1 MHTIC
6 HSTINCQCSIYML
19 SSCDQTCIKNT
30 IYTCVYIPFATS
42 KSTSSV
48 QYTCSVSVIK
58 RALKIPFTHACT
70 YFCHCTIN
78 CQCSIY
84 KLSLCDQTC
93 IKIIRYTWD
102 HRLDAIVLSLAHT
115 KNNIIMI
122 NVKAV

>member
-1 MHTIC
+1 MFSIC
-6 HSTINCQCSIYML
+6 N
-19 SSCDQTCIKNT
+19 QTCIKNT
-30 IYTCVYIPFATS
+30 IYTRMYVPSATAQ
-42 KSTSSV
+42 STASAR
-48 QYTCSVSVIK
+48 YT
-58 RALKIPFTHACT
+58 
-70 YFCHCTIN
+70 
-78 CQCSIY
+78 Y